1 MTTVRRLQ
9 GETATADDDAGRFRR
24 RLLDGLATSIKEQGY
39 RNTTIADIVRRAR
52 TSRRTFYE
60 YFSSKEACFVA
71 LLTAANAEMI
81 ERILAAVDPAA
92 PWKVQVRQ
100 AIEEWIDCAE
110 AEPAIMLSW
119 IRDVP
124 SLGDA
129 ARRLQR
135 DMTEAFI
142 AMIQTLCDTD
152 EWRANGPG
160 PVSRQLTIMLLGGLR
175 ELTAITVEDSGRV
188 RDVSEVAVQASIA
201 LLAHRQPAGR
211 GEDRDGGPEERPCP

>member
-1 MTTVRRLQ
+1 MTLMRTVRRLQ
-9 GETATADDDAGRFRR
+9 DQTATADDDGFRR
-24 RLLDGLATSIKEQGY
+24 RLLDGLAASIREQGY

-60 YFSSKEACFVA
+60 YFSSKDACFVA

-92 PWKVQVRQ
+92 PWKAQVRQ

-124 SLGDA
+124 SLGDTS
-129 ARRLQR
+129 RRLQR

-142 AMIQTLCDTD
+142 AMIQTLCDTE
-152 EWRANGPG
+152 EWHANGPA
-160 PVSRQLTIMLLGGLR
+160 PVSRQRTIMLLGGLR

-188 RDVSEVAVQASIA
+188 RDVTEVAVQASIA
-201 LLAHRQPAGR
+201 LLAPR
-211 GEDRDGGPEERPCP
+211 